1 MAASVTCY
9 VVTVHTPLLGLQF
22 THELL
27 HVTIYMGT
35 IYIRSF
41 HVSIATVLVFFQM
54 YVPFQLYDQLIC
66 ISMDINTECFGKPV
80 LTHSCVWIIAGLVV
94 ITQLYSTH
102 FDIGTVSSV
111 FMNLCFNEFAEP
123 STRT

>member
-1 MAASVTCY
+1 M
-9 VVTVHTPLLGLQF
+9 VTVHRPLLGLQF

-27 HVTIYMGT
+27 HVTIYMRT

-54 YVPFQLYDQLIC
+54 YVLLQLYD
-66 ISMDINTECFGKPV
+66 
-80 LTHSCVWIIAGLVV
+80 
-94 ITQLYSTH
+94 H